1 MPLVLLLGGARSG
14 KSDSAVRLARSRNAA
29 VVVVATAQAFDADMA
44 ARIAEHRRERPSDW
58 ETVEVPL
65 ELEQALR
72 TVAPEQTV
80 IVDCLTLWVSNLLM
94 DGLDEAEITARASAA
109 ARQARGRDG
118 LTVVVSNEVGM
129 GVVPDNE
136 LGRRFRDAL
145 GRVNTAW
152 AAAADHVYLLVA
164 GRLLTLA
171 AADALLGELA

>member
-14 KSDSAVRLARSRNAA
+14 KSESAVRLARSRNAA
-29 VVVVATAQAFDADMA
+29 VVVVATAQALDADMA
-44 ARIAEHRRERPSDW
+44 VRIAEHRRERPPDW

-72 TVAPEQTV
+72 TVASEQTV

-109 ARQARGRDG
+109 ARQARARDG
-118 LTVVVSNEVGM
+118 LTVAVSNEVGM
-129 GVVPDNE
+129 GLVPDNE

-171 AADALLGELA
+171 AADALLEELA